1 MQEVKIFENTDFGAV
16 RVTEINGKPY
26 FMANDIARCLGYKR
40 VADAVTAHCKGSVKY
55 RYPTE
60 GGTQEVKLIPEGDV
74 YRLII
79 RSKLPAAEKFE
90 NWVFDEVLPSIRQTG
105 GYGNID
111 IQAVIAES
119 VKQSVSAVIKEVLPM
134 LLKAEMSKE
143 SRRDYRVTIEKAD
156 VGVRNEA
163 DEMIFSGRFT
173 YSEVARFLRENGVK
187 TTYTSVYRY
196 AKKMGLR

>member
-1 MQEVKIFENTDFGAV
+1 MQEVKIFENADFGAV

-26 FMANDIARCLGYKR
+26 FMANDIARCLGYSIPK
-40 VADAVTAHCKGSVKY
+40 DAIARHCKGALKH
-55 RYPTE
+55 RYPTD
-60 GGTQEVKLIPEGDV
+60 GGIQEVNFIPEGDV

-134 LLKAEMSKE
+134 LLKAEMSKD
-143 SRRDYRVTIEKAD
+143 SRRDYRGTIEKAD
-156 VGVRNEA
+156 VVVRNEA

>member
-143 SRRDYRVTIEKAD
+143 SRRDYRGTIEKAD

>member
-1 MQEVKIFENTDFGAV
+1 MNELKIFKNEEFGQV
-16 RVTEINGKPY
+16 RMIFIDGKEY
-26 FMANDIARCLGYKR
+26 FVANDVAKALGYSEPKNAISR
-40 VADAVTAHCKGSVKY
+40 HCKGALKQSY
-55 RYPTE
+55 LTD
-60 GGTQEVKLIPEGDV
+60 GGMQEVKLIPEGDV

-134 LLKAEMSKE
+134 LLKAEMSKD
-143 SRRDYRVTIEKAD
+143 SRRDYRGTIEKAD